1 MLAAIVLFLATAMP
15 SANRTAWMHP
25 SSFHLGI
32 GMPRAEVVKV
42 LADGGWQGKQ
52 GRDANELIV
61 DYTATKAL
69 TLQFRK
75 ERLHSIRFELFGM
88 LPEVQRAF
96 DEQRAVLAKRLGPP
110 KPTRSKSTIIY
121 DGMLP
126 NVMVVLAEN
135 QQQGLPM
142 LAVRYFDPR

>member
-1 MLAAIVLFLATAMP
+1 MFAALVLCLATAMP

-25 SSFHLGI
+25 SSFHLI
-32 GMPRAEVVKV
+32 VGMPRTDAVKA
-42 LADGGWQGKQ
+42 LADSGWQGKQ
-52 GRDANELIV
+52 GRDADELIV
-61 DYTATKAL
+61 DYTPTKAL

-75 ERLHSIRFELFGM
+75 NRLHSIRFELFGM

-96 DEQRAVLAKRLGPP
+96 DEQKAVLAKRLGQP
-110 KPTRSKSTIIY
+110 KPTRSKSTLIY
-121 DGMLP
+121 DGTLP